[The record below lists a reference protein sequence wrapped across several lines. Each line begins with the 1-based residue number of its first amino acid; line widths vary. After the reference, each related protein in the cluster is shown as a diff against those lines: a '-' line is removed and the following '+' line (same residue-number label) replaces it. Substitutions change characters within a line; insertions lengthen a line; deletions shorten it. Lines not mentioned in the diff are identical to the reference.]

1 MYESDPET
9 GVLWLLTSDNPT
21 GATGALVGLNV
32 FPFDELPQ
40 DPPYPCVLYTVVSA
54 PRGYTHDGP
63 DGCTPFRFQI
73 DAFDTTVKAVRRLRL
88 AILKDLSGFKGEVP
102 TSPPVR
108 IFGAFADNE
117 GDSVESSLERAGQTV
132 KRKRLDFIVWIK
144 E

>member
-21 GATGALVGLNV
+21 GATGAIVGLNV

-40 DPPYPCVLYTVVSA
+40 APPYPCVLYTVVSV
-54 PRGYTHDGP
+54 PRSYNLDGP
-63 DGCTPFRFQI
+63 VGCTPFRFQI
-73 DAFDTTVKAVRRLRL
+73 DAFARTVSAVRRLRL
-88 AILKDLSGFKGEVP
+88 AILSDLSGFKGDVP

-117 GDSVESSLERAGQTV
+117 GDSVESSLERAGLSV

>member
-1 MYESDPET
+1 MYESDPES
-9 GVLWLLTSDNPT
+9 GVLWLLTSDNPA
-21 GATGALVGLNV
+21 GATGEIVGLNV

-40 DPPYPCVLYTVVSA
+40 NPPLPCVLYTVVSA
-54 PRGYTHDGP
+54 PRGYTLDGP

-73 DAFDTTVKAVRRLRL
+73 DGFARTVRAARALRR

-117 GDSVESSLERAGQTV
+117 GDSVEPSLERAGQTV

>member
-9 GVLWLLTSDNPT
+9 GVLYLLTSDNPT
-21 GATGALVGLNV
+21 GATGAIIGLNA

-40 DPPYPCVLYTVVSA
+40 APPLPCVTYTVVSA

-73 DAFDTTVKAVRRLRL
+73 DGFASTVKGARALRR
-88 AILKDLSGFKGEVP
+88 AILQDLSGFRGDVP
-102 TSPPVR
+102 VSPPVR

-117 GDSVESSLERAGQTV
+117 GDSVETTLERSGNGI
-132 KRKRLDFIVWIK
+132 KRKRIDFIVWIK